1 MNNYLISS
9 NMLLVIDAGNTN
21 IVFGLHD
28 GEKWTHEWRFETLPV
43 RNQVEYE
50 MFLRLNFLEANLKM
64 EDVSG
69 IVVSSVV
76 PQLFDILTEFTRPLI
91 EKKPLFVGP
100 AIYDQLPIT
109 TQNPHE
115 IGTDLVSNA
124 VAGKVLHGGNV
135 IIVDFGTA
143 LTFTIVDESGK
154 IRGVNIAPGLKTAIN
169 ALVGQTAQLPEVP
182 LELPASV
189 IGTNTTMAI
198 QNGILW
204 GYVSLVEGMLD
215 KIQKE
220 LGTTYKVVATGGL
233 SSILHPLH
241 ERFHVVDKQLTLE
254 GLRIIHE
261 MLKDEK

>member
-1 MNNYLISS
+1 
-9 NMLLVIDAGNTN
+9 MLLAIDAGNTN

-28 GEKWTHEWRFETLPV
+28 GQKWSHEWRFETLPV

-50 MFLRLNFLEANLKM
+50 MFLRLNFLEANLKL
-64 EDVSG
+64 EDVTG
-69 IVVSSVV
+69 VVVSSVV

-91 EKKPLFVGP
+91 EKEPLFLGP
-100 AIYDQLPIT
+100 AIYDQLPIE
-109 TQNPHE
+109 TQNPYE

-124 VAGKVLHGGNV
+124 VAGKVVHGGKV

-143 LTFTIVDESGK
+143 LTFTVVDKTGK
-154 IRGVNIAPGLKTAIN
+154 IQGVNIAPGLKTAIN

-182 LELPASV
+182 LELPDSV

-198 QNGILW
+198 QNGVLW
-204 GYVSLVEGMLD
+204 GYVSMVEGMLN
-215 KIQKE
+215 KISTE
-220 LGTTYKVVATGGL
+220 LGSTYKVVATGGL

-241 ERFHVVDKQLTLE
+241 DRFDVVDRHLTLE

-261 MLKDEK
+261 IMTNEK

>member
-1 MNNYLISS
+1 
-9 NMLLVIDAGNTN
+9 MLLAIDAGNTN
-21 IVFGLHD
+21 IVFGLHN
-28 GEKWTHEWRFETLPV
+28 GTEWLHEWRFETLPI

-50 MFLRLNFLEANLKM
+50 MFLRLNFLEANLSLEEVKG
-64 EDVSG
+64 V
-69 IVVSSVV
+69 VVSSVV
-76 PQLFDILTEFTRPLI
+76 PQLHDILTQFSRPLI
-91 EKKPLFVGP
+91 EQEPLFVGP

-115 IGTDLVSNA
+115 IGTDLISNA
-124 VAGKVLHGGNV
+124 VAGKVIHGGGV

-143 LTFTIVDESGK
+143 LTFTIVDEEGNIK
-154 IRGVNIAPGLKTAIN
+154 GVNIAPGLKTAIN

-241 ERFHVVDKQLTLE
+241 ERFQVVDKQLTLE

-261 MLKDEK
+261 IVRHEK

>member
-1 MNNYLISS
+1 
-9 NMLLVIDAGNTN
+9 MLLAIDAGNTN
-21 IVFGLHD
+21 IVFGLHN
-28 GEKWTHEWRFETLPV
+28 GSEWTHEWRFNTLPV

-50 MFLRLNFLEANLKM
+50 MFLRLNFLEANLKL
-64 EDVSG
+64 EDVDG

-76 PQLFDILTEFTRPLI
+76 PQLHGILTEFSRPLI
-91 EKKPLFVGP
+91 EKEPLFVGP
-100 AIYDQLPIT
+100 AIYSQLPIT

-124 VAGKVLHGGNV
+124 VAGKVLYGGQV

-143 LTFTIVDESGK
+143 LTFTIIDKEGNIK
-154 IRGVNIAPGLKTAIN
+154 GVNIAPGLKTAIT

-182 LELPASV
+182 LELPESV

-198 QNGILW
+198 QNGVLW
-204 GYVSLVEGMLD
+204 GYVSMVEGMLE
-215 KIQKE
+215 KIQEE
-220 LGTTYKVVATGGL
+220 LGSDFKVVATGGL

-241 ERFHVVDKQLTLE
+241 DRFDVVDRHLTLE

-261 MLKDEK
+261 TIGNGR